1 MHYKEN
7 SAVMIR
13 IAFVLGNLTTHYQMA
28 RSELCQADNCFG
40 KVITLAEFY
49 LEKDIQGASAVREVP
64 KDSKTKKYEEFSAGN
79 IEDAITKIVKLI
91 ANLSTEEEF
100 AQKKLQE
107 QLPLVQSFVGK
118 LVQAIDKRTI
128 EKNEEFILNAISCI
142 TNVLFYDIPTNQLL
156 IDEIRISIF
165 NSIKL
170 YILAT

>member
-1 MHYKEN
+1 M
-7 SAVMIR
+7 
-13 IAFVLGNLTTHYQMA
+13 
-28 RSELCQADNCFG
+28 
-40 KVITLAEFY
+40 
-49 LEKDIQGASAVREVP
+49 REVP

-100 AQKKLQE
+100 AQKKLLE